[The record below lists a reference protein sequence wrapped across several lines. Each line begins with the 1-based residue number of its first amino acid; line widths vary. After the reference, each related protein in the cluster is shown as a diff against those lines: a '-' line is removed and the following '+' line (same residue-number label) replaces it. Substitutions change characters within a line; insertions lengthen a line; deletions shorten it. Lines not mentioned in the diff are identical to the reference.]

1 MGVDECVVERI
12 IEGRGYADKIAI
24 IVGRY
29 RTSGA
34 GRGAA
39 RRGSVSSD
47 AGQSVAQ
54 GGPDS
59 TNIRFNVNTMSTLF
73 FRVGSGRRATHPR
86 PHVGVVV
93 GADPAE
99 DTKSSSTLDIRTET
113 VYKVHTILI
122 KTAPNVLL
130 VIDPE
135 VNCVKAVETAGCFI
149 RESWFFTNVWFS
161 ATIPWLQDFN
171 FVTEST

>member
-1 MGVDECVVERI
+1 MGVDECVVERVV
-12 IEGRGYADKIAI
+12 EGRGYADKIAI
-24 IVGRY
+24 VVGRY

-54 GGPDS
+54 GGPDG

-73 FRVGSGRRATHPR
+73 FRVGSGRRATQPR

-122 KTAPNVLL
+122 KTSPKVLL

-135 VNCVKAVETAGCFI
+135 VNCSKAVEIPDCFI
-149 RESWFFTNVWFS
+149 RESAFFKKCWFS
-161 ATIPWLQDFN
+161 VTMPSLQDFN
-171 FVTEST
+171 FNSTSS

>member
-1 MGVDECVVERI
+1 
-12 IEGRGYADKIAI
+12 
-24 IVGRY
+24 
-29 RTSGA
+29 
-34 GRGAA
+34 
-39 RRGSVSSD
+39 
-47 AGQSVAQ
+47 
-54 GGPDS
+54 
-59 TNIRFNVNTMSTLF
+59 MSTLF
-73 FRVGSGRRATHPR
+73 FRVGSGRWATHPR

-149 RESWFFTNVWFS
+149 RESWFFTNAWFS

>member
-1 MGVDECVVERI
+1 MGVDGCVVERVI
-12 IEGRGYADKIAI
+12 KGGGCANEIAI
-24 IVGRY
+24 IADSY

-34 GRGAA
+34 GRSAA

-73 FRVGSGRRATHPR
+73 FRVGSGRRATQPR

-122 KTAPNVLL
+122 KTPPKVLL
-130 VIDPE
+130 LIDPE
-135 VNCVKAVETAGCFI
+135 VNCNPVA
-149 RESWFFTNVWFS
+149 R
-161 ATIPWLQDFN
+161 LQLRY
-171 FVTEST
+171 

>member
-1 MGVDECVVERI
+1 MRGG
-12 IEGRGYADKIAI
+12 EGHRGKGLCRQDRH

-47 AGQSVAQ
+47 AGKSVAQ

-59 TNIRFNVNTMSTLF
+59 TNKRFNVNTMSTLF
-73 FRVGSGRRATHPR
+73 FRVGSGRWATHPR

-122 KTAPNVLL
+122 KTPPKVLL
-130 VIDPE
+130 LIDPE
-135 VNCVKAVETAGCFI
+135 VNCNPVA
-149 RESWFFTNVWFS
+149 R
-161 ATIPWLQDFN
+161 LQLRY
-171 FVTEST
+171 